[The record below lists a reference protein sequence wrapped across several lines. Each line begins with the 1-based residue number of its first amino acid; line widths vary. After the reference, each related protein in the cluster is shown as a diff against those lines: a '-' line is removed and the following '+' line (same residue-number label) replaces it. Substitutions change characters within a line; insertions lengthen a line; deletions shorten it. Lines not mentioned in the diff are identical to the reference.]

1 MPSPAKPSTAPVKTK
16 VRQSSPKKLPNR
28 IAAADAK
35 ANLLRML
42 ASVNESG
49 EYVITKRGKPVA
61 KLVPYRE
68 KPLPDIYGCMK
79 GTVEIIGDVMAPL
92 PPEEWGDLY

>member
-1 MPSPAKPSTAPVKTK
+1 MGVAALKPKSK
-16 VRQSSPKKLPNR
+16 SSSASQRKLPSQ

-35 ANLLRML
+35 ANLLRMI
-42 ASVNESG
+42 ATVEETG

-61 KLVPYRE
+61 KLVPFQRE
-68 KPLPDIYGCMK
+68 QKPDIYGCMK
-79 GTVEIIGDVMAPL
+79 GTFEIVGDIMSPL